1 MGTEDGSGGDE
12 FVRVAER
19 TIDVWAI
26 VGQRG

>member
-1 MGTEDGSGGDE
+1 MGPEDGSGEEE

-19 TIDVWAI
+19 TIDVWAT